1 MENPRTAPAVTWIGY
16 DLARS
21 AFRVLFANRVPGAW
35 ALGTYSNV
43 IPRQERTLIPKY
55 SGTAMKLRSLLQTG
69 IALSCLGL
77 CNARL
82 LTIPST
88 LFTESS
94 GEYSLSQLKRI
105 VVDSQYADAVDEKGQ
120 TLIPPTLHQFAE
132 TFQEDLNSALRLD
145 LKLKTAKK
153 APKNSI
159 FITIGE
165 DSGFKDAAGR
175 DTSEGYKLEVNDNGI
190 VITGASP
197 LGAWWGTRSLLQ
209 AAVLG
214 DSSVAQGSGVDAPG
228 WGTRG
233 AFVCQ
238 RPVSYCYLY

>member
-1 MENPRTAPAVTWIGY
+1 
-16 DLARS
+16 
-21 AFRVLFANRVPGAW
+21 
-35 ALGTYSNV
+35 
-43 IPRQERTLIPKY
+43 
-55 SGTAMKLRSLLQTG
+55 MKLGYLLQTG
-69 IALSCLGL
+69 IALSSCIGLG
-77 CNARL
+77 NARL

-88 LFTESS
+88 PFTESS
-94 GEYSLSQLKRI
+94 GEYYSLSQLKRI
-105 VVDSQYADAVDEKGQ
+105 VVDSQYADAVDETGQ
-120 TLIPPTLHQFAE
+120 TLLPPTLHQFAE
-132 TFQEDLNSALRLD
+132 TFQEDLNSALQLD
-145 LKLKTAKK
+145 LRVKTAKK
-153 APKNSI
+153 APKHSI

-197 LGAWWGTRSLLQ
+197 LGAWWGTRSLIQ

-238 RPVSYCYLY
+238 LLRISLVITCCYCLSSYPLMYLFSWILGATITHPSS